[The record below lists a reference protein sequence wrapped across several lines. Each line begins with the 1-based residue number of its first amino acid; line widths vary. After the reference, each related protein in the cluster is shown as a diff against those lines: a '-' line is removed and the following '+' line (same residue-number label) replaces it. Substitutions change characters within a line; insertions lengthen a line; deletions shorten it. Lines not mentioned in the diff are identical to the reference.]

1 MFEKISKVGRTGYY
15 LENMKPFKERIDNVI
30 TLILEKSV
38 YKDDYKVMLDT
49 INKQDEKLVNNIDH
63 NGNLRNDSEMEM

>member
-1 MFEKISKVGRTGYY
+1 
-15 LENMKPFKERIDNVI
+15 MKPFKERIDNVI

-63 NGNLRNDSEMEM
+63 NGNLRNDSEMEMQLLFT